1 MALAIQATSMM
12 APVYQSDITASST
25 GTSPGVD
32 VVRLEGFHRS
42 LGSVRAVDGIDPGR
56 PHSGVDAEAR
66 RALTGRSKVASP
78 MRRNISRNTNPS
90 TACRSSSKVSCS
102 LRYNFAGLFEEMP

>member
-42 LGSVRAVDGIDPGR
+42 FGSVRAVAGIDL
-56 PHSGVDAEAR
+56 EAR
-66 RALTGRSKVASP
+66 RSLTGRSKVASP
-78 MRRNISRNTNPS
+78 MRRNFSRNTNPS
-90 TACRSSSKVSCS
+90 TASRSSSKISCS
-102 LRYNFAGLFEEMP
+102 LPFHFAGVFEEMP